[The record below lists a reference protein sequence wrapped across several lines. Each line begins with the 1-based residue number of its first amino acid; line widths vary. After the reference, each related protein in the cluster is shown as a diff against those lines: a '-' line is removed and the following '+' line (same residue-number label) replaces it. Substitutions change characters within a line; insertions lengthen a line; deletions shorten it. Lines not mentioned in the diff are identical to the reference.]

1 MLNVL
6 APQNVH
12 HAVQGKQSPFF
23 LVCNN
28 NNNNKRRYF
37 SLSGDSV
44 CSACPGGTFS
54 EETGNSI
61 CLECSPS
68 TYVVEFE
75 NLPFITHF
83 TKYTLEH
90 IRTQVRKSW

>member
-6 APQNVH
+6 ARQNVH
-12 HAVQGKQSPFF
+12 NAVRGKQSPFF

-83 TKYTLEH
+83 TKYTLEY
-90 IRTQVRKSW
+90 I